1 LIFRFSVSS
10 RSFSFVLQRVLS
22 VWSNCGYSASHIF
35 LLLCVRRKN
44 KRTQTHPLEK
54 RIRDTSKPKVFI
66 SFSLVHAGIPLSSTK
81 HHHHSLAQIFEANAF
96 VSAYQT
102 NKEETSRLFPLCC
115 KLLSI
120 AAPPWLEELMRCDLA
135 TAMENGKLQKRFA
148 PTKKTRRLTQKLF
161 GAHQCNI
168 FYNRAHELTS
178 THEDTTLFY
187 LLKCC
192 ASV

>member
-1 LIFRFSVSS
+1 VALVCTEIKKIASYRILIFRFSLS
-10 RSFSFVLQRVLS
+10 SFSFLQRVLS

-35 LLLCVRRKN
+35 LLLCVRRKS

-102 NKEETSRLFPLCC
+102 NKEETSRLSTLQTS
-115 KLLSI
+115 LD
-120 AAPPWLEELMRCDLA
+120 RCSALI
-135 TAMENGKLQKRFA
+135 G
-148 PTKKTRRLTQKLF
+148 
-161 GAHQCNI
+161 GAH
-168 FYNRAHELTS
+168 EM
-178 THEDTTLFY
+178 
-187 LLKCC
+187 
-192 ASV
+192 